1 VWIYFFFVVMLGG
14 FFIVQLFL
22 AVMYDDAL
30 ETTRSSGRCLLDCA

>member
-22 AVMYDDAL
+22 AVMYDAF